1 MQFVPEHLRLER
13 SLQRAQEVMS
23 QALAN
28 FEREAR
34 LNMMPLNLQL
44 FPEKRSC

>member
-1 MQFVPEHLRLER
+1 MQFVPENLRLER
-13 SLQRAQEVMS
+13 SLHRAQEVMS

-34 LNMMPLNLQL
+34 LRMTMAL
-44 FPEKRSC
+44 